1 MFLADMPSSP
11 QSIRSTHSGEFLG
24 VGSKGAICGAIFNRR
39 NCLMH
44 ILLGRRANCLRG
56 GTISLESN
64 YPCAESYIEFECN
77 IRFLKMRYFGHL
89 GLKRSA
95 NSCKRVVF
103 APRVQ
108 KKTIRCN
115 VLKVAKRTLNVIQ
128 IISQFEM
135 FFLRNFCQTYTLCR
149 HQSHTGNTNF
159 L

>member
-1 MFLADMPSSP
+1 
-11 QSIRSTHSGEFLG
+11 
-24 VGSKGAICGAIFNRR
+24 
-39 NCLMH
+39 MH
-44 ILLGRRANCLRG
+44 ILLG
-56 GTISLESN
+56 SN

-115 VLKVAKRTLNVIQ
+115 ALKVA
-128 IISQFEM
+128 
-135 FFLRNFCQTYTLCR
+135 
-149 HQSHTGNTNF
+149 
-159 L
+159 

>member
-1 MFLADMPSSP
+1 MFEGG
-11 QSIRSTHSGEFLG
+11 GE
-24 VGSKGAICGAIFNRR
+24 
-39 NCLMH
+39 
-44 ILLGRRANCLRG
+44 G
-56 GTISLESN
+56 GISLGSN
-64 YPCAESYIEFECN
+64 YPFAESYIGFECN

-115 VLKVAKRTLNVIQ
+115 ALKVAKRTLNVIQ

-135 FFLRNFCQTYTLCR
+135 FFLRNFCQTNTLCR
-149 HQSHTGNTNF
+149 HQSHTGNTYF